1 MNSNSTNAAP
11 KENDENKSSSSTD
24 PDASSKADAA
34 ITRTPNTAPRKLI
47 TYYRQYASSLI
58 VASKG
63 ACKASAPAS
72 SGGTSRVEEALMIT
86 MNRSRD
92 IMSLLSDMED
102 TLLGFEG
109 CSAKRAL
116 ERYSELNPCA
126 LKKAKKE
133 NSLSDKNMNEVIE
146 LVDDSIVEVIDIVE

>member
-1 MNSNSTNAAP
+1 MNGNSTNAAP
-11 KENDENKSSSSTD
+11 KENDENKPSSSTVD
-24 PDASSKADAA
+24 AASSKADDAVP
-34 ITRTPNTAPRKLI
+34 RHPNTAPRKLI

-72 SGGTSRVEEALMIT
+72 SSGNSRVEEALMIT

-126 LKKAKKE
+126 LKKTKKE
-133 NSLSDKNMNEVIE
+133 NSLSDKNINEVIE
-146 LVDDSIVEVIDIVE
+146 LVDDSIVEVIDIDE

>member
-1 MNSNSTNAAP
+1 MNGNSTNAVP
-11 KENDENKSSSSTD
+11 KENDENKPSSSTTD
-24 PDASSKADAA
+24 AASSKADAA
-34 ITRTPNTAPRKLI
+34 ISRPPNTAPRKLI

-72 SGGTSRVEEALMIT
+72 SSGTSRVEEALMIT

-126 LKKAKKE
+126 LKKTKKK
-133 NSLSDKNMNEVIE
+133 NSLSDKNINEVIE
-146 LVDDSIVEVIDIVE
+146 LVDDSIVEVIDIDE